1 MVIMMRITAK
11 QTQKRQI
18 LQNIFHQKGR
28 VTAIVGSAI
37 LTLTAILIS
46 NLRLSVLLYLV
57 AYGIVSY
64 PIILESVRNMFHGE
78 FFDENVLMTIATI
91 GALVLGEYPEAVA
104 VILFYEIGE
113 LFEDAAIS
121 QSQRSISSL
130 VKLKAQTANVKVA
143 AGIQPV
149 KLEAVSPGRTI
160 VVRPG
165 ERVPL
170 DGKLA
175 SETATVD
182 MSALTGESVPNDLN
196 VNDEILSG
204 AINLFNAIEV
214 LVTKP
219 YEDSTVARILDMV
232 ENASS
237 KKTPTEKFIKR
248 FAKVYTPLV
257 MLAAIIL
264 AIVPPLFFN
273 EPLVTWVN
281 RALVFLVI
289 SCPCALVIS
298 VPLSFFGGIGAASK
312 QGILVKGSNFL
323 EVLHRLDTVVFDK
336 TGTLTVGHFS
346 IDQITPAPEFT
357 RDDLLTYAAIVEQHS
372 THPVAQS
379 IVAAY
384 HGDLQQYP
392 VTNVAEKPGF
402 GITATV
408 NHQNVTVGNAKAL
421 KQVGIKLKNDQ
432 QVTTVFVAIDGQYA
446 GSISVTDQPKP
457 DSKQA
462 ISQLKQHGIKRTVML
477 TGDNHQIAAQIGKQL
492 GIDEVQAELLPGDK
506 VKVVDSLIQDAH
518 QNKHCV
524 GFVGDGINDSP
535 VLARADVGIAM
546 GGLGSDAAIEASDIV
561 IMTDQPTKIVKAI
574 DISMRTKTIVWE
586 NIIFALIVKGICLI
600 LGALGIAGMWEAV
613 FADVGVTL
621 LAVMNALRLQTLT

>member
-1 MVIMMRITAK
+1 MMRITAK

-257 MLAAIIL
+257 VLAAIIL

-574 DISMRTKTIVWE
+574 DISKRTKTIVWE

>member
-1 MVIMMRITAK
+1 M
-11 QTQKRQI
+11 
-18 LQNIFHQKGR
+18 
-28 VTAIVGSAI
+28 
-37 LTLTAILIS
+37 
-46 NLRLSVLLYLV
+46 
-57 AYGIVSY
+57 
-64 PIILESVRNMFHGE
+64 
-78 FFDENVLMTIATI
+78 
-91 GALVLGEYPEAVA
+91 
-104 VILFYEIGE
+104 ILFYEIGE

-257 MLAAIIL
+257 VLAAIIL

-462 ISQLKQHGIKRTVML
+462 ISNLNNT
-477 TGDNHQIAAQIGKQL
+477 
-492 GIDEVQAELLPGDK
+492 
-506 VKVVDSLIQDAH
+506 
-518 QNKHCV
+518 
-524 GFVGDGINDSP
+524 
-535 VLARADVGIAM
+535 
-546 GGLGSDAAIEASDIV
+546 AS
-561 IMTDQPTKIVKAI
+561 KE
-574 DISMRTKTIVWE
+574 R
-586 NIIFALIVKGICLI
+586 
-600 LGALGIAGMWEAV
+600 
-613 FADVGVTL
+613 
-621 LAVMNALRLQTLT
+621 

>member
-104 VILFYEIGE
+104 VILFYKIGE

-257 MLAAIIL
+257 VLAAIIL

-574 DISMRTKTIVWE
+574 DISKRTKTIVWE

>member
-28 VTAIVGSAI
+28 VIAIVGSAI

-257 MLAAIIL
+257 VLAAIIL

-574 DISMRTKTIVWE
+574 DISKRTKTIVWE

>member
-160 VVRPG
+160 VARPG

>member
-78 FFDENVLMTIATI
+78 FFDKNVLMTIATI

-257 MLAAIIL
+257 VLAAIIL

-574 DISMRTKTIVWE
+574 DISKRTKTIVWE

>member
-257 MLAAIIL
+257 VLAAIIL

-574 DISMRTKTIVWE
+574 DISKRTKTIVWE

>member
-1 MVIMMRITAK
+1 MRITAK

-257 MLAAIIL
+257 VLAAIIL

-574 DISMRTKTIVWE
+574 DISKRTKTIVWE

>member
-149 KLEAVSPGRTI
+149 KLEAVSPSRTI

-257 MLAAIIL
+257 VLAAIIL

-574 DISMRTKTIVWE
+574 DISKRTKTIVWE